1 MALYST
7 SVEYGLH
14 CLLPLCSP
22 DVHASSLEL
31 AEFQGIS
38 PAYLAKLFTTLRRA
52 GLVEALEGA
61 GGGYRLAR
69 APADISVLDV
79 IEALEGDK
87 PLFQCNEI
95 RGNCAVFGGKPPGWA
110 SKGLCSIHAV
120 MLEAEQ
126 QMRTVLAG
134 HTLADLAARL
144 ESKVPKAF
152 PHEVTA
158 WFDARRTGRARSA
171 AATRRIN
178 PGEK

>member
-14 CLLPLCSP
+14 CLLPLCAP
-22 DVHASSLEL
+22 DIHLSSQDL

-38 PAYLAKLFTTLRRA
+38 PAYLAKLFASLKRA

-69 APADISVLDV
+69 PAAEISVLDV
-79 IEALEGDK
+79 IQALEGDK

-95 RGNCAVFGGKPPGWA
+95 RGKCAVFGGAPPAWA
-110 SKGLCSIHAV
+110 NKGRCSIHAV

-126 QMRTVLAG
+126 QMRQVLAG
-134 HTLADLAARL
+134 HSLAALAERV
-144 ESKVPKAF
+144 ERKAPAAF
-152 PHEVTA
+152 PAEVQA
-158 WFDARRTGRARSA
+158 WFGARKAGRGRTA
-171 AATRRIN
+171 ASRRIN
-178 PGEK
+178 PGENR

>member
-14 CLLPLCSP
+14 CLLPLCAP
-22 DVHASSLEL
+22 DVHASSQEL

-38 PAYLAKLFTTLRRA
+38 PAYLAKLFAALKRA

-69 APADISVLDV
+69 PAQDISVLDV
-79 IEALEGDK
+79 IQALEGDK

-95 RGNCAVFGGKPPGWA
+95 RSQCAVFGGQPPAWA
-110 SKGLCSIHAV
+110 HKGLCSIHAV
-120 MLEAEQ
+120 MLEAEN
-126 QMRTVLAG
+126 QMRKVLAS
-134 HTLADLAARL
+134 HSLADIAARL
-144 ESKVPKAF
+144 AGKAPKAF
-152 PHEVTA
+152 PREVTA

>member
-14 CLLPLCSP
+14 CLLPLCAP
-22 DVHASSLEL
+22 EIHASSQDL

-38 PAYLAKLFTTLRRA
+38 PAYLAKLFATLKRA
-52 GLVEALEGA
+52 GLVIALEGA
-61 GGGYRLAR
+61 GGGYQLAR
-69 APADISVLDV
+69 PATEITVLDV
-79 IEALEGDK
+79 VIALEGDK

-95 RGNCAVFGGKPPGWA
+95 RGNCAVFGGQPPAWA

-126 QMRTVLAG
+126 QMRKVLAS

-144 ESKVPKAF
+144 ENKAPKTF
-152 PHEVTA
+152 PAEVTA
-158 WFDARRTGRARSA
+158 WFGARRTTRARG
-171 AATRRIN
+171 ATRAPFNR
-178 PGEK
+178 GEN

>member
-14 CLLPLCSP
+14 CLLPLCAP
-22 DVHASSLEL
+22 DMHASSQEL
-31 AEFQGIS
+31 AEFQGVP
-38 PAYLAKLFTTLRRA
+38 PAYVAKLFSTLKRA

-61 GGGYRLAR
+61 GGGYRLVR

-79 IEALEGDK
+79 VDALEGDK

-95 RGNCAVFGGKPPGWA
+95 RGGCAVFGGQPPAWA
-110 SKGLCSIHAV
+110 NRGLCSIHVV
-120 MLEAEQ
+120 MLEAERE
-126 QMRTVLAG
+126 MRKVLAG
-134 HTLADLAARL
+134 HSLADLAARV
-144 ESKVPKAF
+144 ENKAPKAF
-152 PHEVTA
+152 PREVTA

>member
-14 CLLPLCSP
+14 CLLPLCAP
-22 DVHASSLEL
+22 DMHASSQEL
-31 AEFQGIS
+31 AEFQGVS
-38 PAYLAKLFTTLRRA
+38 PAYVAKLFATLKRA

-61 GGGYRLAR
+61 GGGYRLVR

-95 RGNCAVFGGKPPGWA
+95 RGGCALFGGQPPAWA
-110 SKGLCSIHAV
+110 NRGLCSIHAV
-120 MLEAEQ
+120 MVEAEQ
-126 QMRTVLAG
+126 KMRDVLAT
-134 HTLADLAARL
+134 HTLADLAARV
-144 ESKVPKAF
+144 ESKAPKAF
-152 PHEVTA
+152 PREVAA
-158 WFDARRTGRARSA
+158 WFDARRSGRARSA

-178 PGEK
+178 QGEK